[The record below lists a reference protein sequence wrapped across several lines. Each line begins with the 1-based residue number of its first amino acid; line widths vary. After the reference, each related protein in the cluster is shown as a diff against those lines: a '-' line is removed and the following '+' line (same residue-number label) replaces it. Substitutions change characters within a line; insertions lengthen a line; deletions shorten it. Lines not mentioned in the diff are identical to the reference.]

1 MAKPDVGDNL
11 QHAGDRVRDAA
22 GDAAQE
28 GWRGLQP
35 LLDFKLLHIAGLDL
49 TVGGLVAAVLA
60 LAAAWFASSLVRRAL
75 THYAERNAHA
85 NRAALYTLARMVHY
99 VLLLLGALLAL
110 DLAGIPV
117 GKFAVFA
124 GALGVGLGFGLQAIF
139 SNFISGLIL
148 LFDRSLKVGDFVE
161 LASGVHGEVRDIKI
175 RATRI
180 VTNDNID
187 ILVPNAE
194 FVTGRVVN
202 WTYREVSRRVR
213 IPFGVAYGSDKEL
226 VKKAALEAAAE
237 VRFTLTLEGARGP
250 RVWLVNFG
258 ASSLDFELVVWLNA
272 EATKRPSAVR
282 AAYTWA
288 LHTALA
294 KYAIEIPF
302 PQQDLHVRSLFGR
315 HGDEA
320 LALLRSVASIDAE
333 IFAERFG
340 PQRAAGL
347 SGQERAA
354 LASND
359 AQQDVEEHRQVEREI
374 AREKQSQ
381 PRGSDRDAP
390 PDEAAPGESAED
402 AAVMKPDNVP
412 RSER

>member
-11 QHAGDRVRDAA
+11 QHAGARVRDAA

-28 GWRGLQP
+28 GWRGVQP
-35 LLDFKLLHIAGLDL
+35 LLDFRLLHFAGLEI

-75 THYAERNAHA
+75 SHYGERNAQA

-161 LASGVHGEVRDIKI
+161 LASGVHGEVRDIQI

-213 IPFGVAYGSDKEL
+213 IPFDVAYGSDKEL
-226 VKKAALEAAAE
+226 VKKAALEAAKE
-237 VRFTLTLEGARGP
+237 VGFTLTLEGARGP
-250 RVWLVNFG
+250 KVWLVNFG

-272 EATKRPSAVR
+272 EATKRPSSVR

-288 LHTALA
+288 LHTALS

-320 LALLRSVASIDAE
+320 LALLRSVASADAE
-333 IFAERFG
+333 IFAERLG
-340 PQRAAGL
+340 PQPTTGL
-347 SGQERAA
+347 SWHERAA

-359 AQQDVEEHRQVEREI
+359 AQQDVVQHQQVELEI
-374 AREKQSQ
+374 ARENQAH
-381 PRGSDRDAP
+381 PREGDR
-390 PDEAAPGESAED
+390 EAAPGD
-402 AAVMKPDNVP
+402 AASGEPTGAEAALPADKTP
-412 RSER
+412 RSSL

>member
-1 MAKPDVGDNL
+1 MAKPGVGDNL
-11 QHAGDRVRDAA
+11 EHAGARVRDAA

-28 GWRGLQP
+28 GWRGVQP

-49 TVGGLVAAVLA
+49 TVGGLVAALLA
-60 LAAAWFASSLVRRAL
+60 LAVAWFASSLVRRAL
-75 THYAERNAHA
+75 THYGERNAHA

-99 VLLLLGALLAL
+99 VLLLLGALVAL
-110 DLAGIPV
+110 DVAGIPV
-117 GKFAVFA
+117 GKFSVFA

-161 LASGVHGEVRDIKI
+161 LASGVHGEVRDIQI

-250 RVWLVNFG
+250 KVWLVSFG

-272 EATKRPSAVR
+272 EATKRPAAVR

-288 LHTALA
+288 LHSALA

-320 LALLRSVASIDAE
+320 FALLRSVASADAE
-333 IFAERFG
+333 MFAERFG
-340 PQRAAGL
+340 PQAPTGL
-347 SGQERAA
+347 SWHERAA

-359 AQQDVEEHRQVEREI
+359 AQQDVEQQPQVEREI
-374 AREKQSQ
+374 ARENRAQ
-381 PRGSDRDAP
+381 PRDADRESIPADV
-390 PDEAAPGESAED
+390 APGEPTEAE
-402 AAVMKPDNVP
+402 AAMDPDNTP
-412 RSER
+412 RGER

>member
-28 GWRGLQP
+28 SWRGLQP

-250 RVWLVNFG
+250 RVWLVKFG

-320 LALLRSVASIDAE
+320 LAMLRSVASADAE

-340 PQRAAGL
+340 PQRDTGL
-347 SGQERAA
+347 SGQERAS

-390 PDEAAPGESAED
+390 PDDAAPGESSED
-402 AAVMKPDNVP
+402 AAAIGPDDMP
-412 RSER
+412 GSER